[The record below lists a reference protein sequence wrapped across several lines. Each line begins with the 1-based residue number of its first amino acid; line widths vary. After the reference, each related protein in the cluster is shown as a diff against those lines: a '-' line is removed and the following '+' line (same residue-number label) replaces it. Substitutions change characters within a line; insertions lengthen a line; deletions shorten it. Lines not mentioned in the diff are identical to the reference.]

1 MNEKKVKMKAEMKEG
16 AGLLILLL
24 FSIVLRS
31 PVLKTTALQA
41 AEVPVRLLLE
51 N

>member
-1 MNEKKVKMKAEMKEG
+1 MKAEMKEG

-24 FSIVLRS
+24 FSIILRS
-31 PVLKTTALQA
+31 PILKTTALQA
-41 AEVPVRLLLE
+41 SEVPVRLLLV

>member
-1 MNEKKVKMKAEMKEG
+1 MKEG

-31 PVLKTTALQA
+31 PILKTTALQA
-41 AEVPVRLLLE
+41 VEVPVRLLLD